1 MTENV
6 GTSSNFHVSPTFDA
20 DDHLQSDFFLEAMKR
35 KMREGEG
42 EDEKV
47 TFHKLED
54 FLPLYK
60 VE

>member
-1 MTENV
+1 MQMTIFKV
-6 GTSSNFHVSPTFDA
+6 I
-20 DDHLQSDFFLEAMKR
+20 FFFEAMKR